1 MKQYLLNVFNEHKA
15 KIVEILANELKV
27 QGNKIL
33 FNPPIR
39 IDLPDTNEEDFETII
54 EIEFDEKENSW
65 YVHNYI
71 TYIDLMTSEYWAPL
85 RNLSFEELYEIA
97 EKL

>member
-1 MKQYLLNVFNEHKA
+1 MKQYLSDIFNEHKNA
-15 KIVEILANELKV
+15 IVEVISNELKAK
-27 QGNKIL
+27 GNKVA

-39 IDLPDTNEEDFETII
+39 IDLPATNDEDFETIT

-71 TYIDLMTSEYWAPL
+71 TYIDLITSEYWTPL
-85 RNLSFEELYEIA
+85 RDLSFEELYEIA
-97 EKL
+97 ERV

>member
-1 MKQYLLNVFNEHKA
+1 MKQYLQNIFNEHKNA
-15 KIVEILANELKV
+15 IVEVICTELKV
-27 QGNKIL
+27 QGDKVF

-39 IDLPDTNEEDFETII
+39 IDLPDANDEDFETIT
-54 EIEFDEKENSW
+54 EIELDEKESHW

-71 TYIDLMTSEYWAPL
+71 TYIDLMTSEYWTPL
-85 RNLSFEELYEIA
+85 RDLSFEELYEIA

>member
-1 MKQYLLNVFNEHKA
+1 MKQHLQNIFS
-15 KIVEILANELKV
+15 ELKNAIV
-27 QGNKIL
+27 GVLNTELKIQGNKVL

-39 IDLPDTNEEDFETII
+39 IDLPNHDDEDFETIT
-54 EIEFDEKENSW
+54 EIELDEKENSW

-71 TYIDLMTSEYWAPL
+71 TYIDLMTSEYWTPL
-85 RNLSFEELYEIA
+85 RDLSFEELYNIA